1 MFKTVI
7 IIVAVLIAAIL
18 IFAATRPDTF
28 KIERSIS
35 IKAPPEKIF
44 PLINDLHSMQTWSA
58 WEKVDPAMKRDYSG
72 PASGVGAQYAWEGN
86 KEIGQGSMEIT
97 ESNPSS
103 KVTMR
108 LDFIK
113 PVGTEALPL
122 K

>member
-1 MFKTVI
+1 
-7 IIVAVLIAAIL
+7 
-18 IFAATRPDTF
+18 
-28 KIERSIS
+28 
-35 IKAPPEKIF
+35 
-44 PLINDLHSMQTWSA
+44 
-58 WEKVDPAMKRDYSG
+58 MKRDYRG